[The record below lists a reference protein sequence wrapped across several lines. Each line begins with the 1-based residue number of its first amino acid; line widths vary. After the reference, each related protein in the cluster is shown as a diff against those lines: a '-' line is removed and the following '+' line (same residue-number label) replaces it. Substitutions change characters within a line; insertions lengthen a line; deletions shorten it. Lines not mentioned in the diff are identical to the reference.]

1 MAEGNQPGAHYSC
14 VEGFTRMN
22 YMVDLLEASY
32 RLSKE
37 TVLDYID
44 TALVD
49 SEIHEYMQRHSVL
62 LRAGR

>member
-1 MAEGNQPGAHYSC
+1 
-14 VEGFTRMN
+14 
-22 YMVDLLEASY
+22 MVDLLEASY